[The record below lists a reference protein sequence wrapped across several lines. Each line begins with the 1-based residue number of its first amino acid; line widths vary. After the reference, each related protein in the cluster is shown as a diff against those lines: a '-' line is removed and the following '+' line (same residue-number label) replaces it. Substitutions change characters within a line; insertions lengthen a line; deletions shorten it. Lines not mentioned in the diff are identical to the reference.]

1 MAVIKWDST
10 GERFFEMGVKK
21 GVLYPIDNE
30 GNYTKGVAWNG
41 LTSVAETPD
50 GAEATDLYA
59 DDIKYAS
66 FRSAEKFGGTVEA
79 YMFPDEWYECDG
91 SAELAPGVYLGQQ
104 TRKKFGM
111 SYVTQIGND
120 VQGDDLGYKLHLVYG
135 ATASPSERTYESIND
150 SPDAITFSWD
160 FETTPVDVAGHKP
173 TSLITINSLK
183 ADPTKLKA
191 LEAILYGAES
201 QEPRLPMPDEV
212 YTLMKSGT

>member
-21 GVLYPIDNE
+21 GVLYPIMPE
-30 GNYTKGVAWNG
+30 GTYTKGVAWNG

-120 VQGDDLGYKLHLVYG
+120 VQGDGLGYKLHLVYG
-135 ATASPSERTYESIND
+135 ATAYPSERTYESIND

-191 LEAILYGAES
+191 LETILYGAES

-212 YTLMKSGT
+212 YTLMKSDT